1 MKARL
6 PVRIKCCDILWN
18 SHGKNP
24 PRTVADP
31 RRINGR
37 VLCRVI
43 MSHILIDGIDMVVV
57 LMTIM
62 RRGVIKA

>member
-37 VLCRVI
+37 VL